1 MDNETVA
8 WLEQYLKQRK
18 GALMMV
24 THDRYFFDR
33 VINRTLEIDNGT
45 GYLYTGN
52 YSLFLEKRAERR
64 IEEAS
69 AAKKLNN
76 IYRKELAWIKR
87 GAEARRTK
95 QKFRVDRFAEI
106 EDEAKNIKKEE
117 NLEISSAGTR
127 LGRTVIECDGVGL
140 DYAGTTY
147 IDDFSYTLLRNDRV
161 GIVGPNGSGKTTLIE
176 IIAGR
181 ITPDS
186 IASFLTVILES
197 WSISE
202 MSASTWKARMA
213 QKFQLRR
220 CWNVFCFHRNCNG
233 YQ

>member
-1 MDNETVA
+1 MARTIPEA
-8 WLEQYLKQRK
+8 AQRRTYD
-18 GALMMV
+18 GHTRPL
-24 THDRYFFDR
+24 FFTDR

-95 QKFRVDRFAEI
+95 QKFRVNRLRKSKMKQRI
-106 EDEAKNIKKEE
+106 LKKEE

-127 LGRTVIECDGVGL
+127 LGRDG
-140 DYAGTTY
+140 Y
-147 IDDFSYTLLRNDRV
+147 
-161 GIVGPNGSGKTTLIE
+161 
-176 IIAGR
+176 
-181 ITPDS
+181 
-186 IASFLTVILES
+186 
-197 WSISE
+197 
-202 MSASTWKARMA
+202 
-213 QKFQLRR
+213 
-220 CWNVFCFHRNCNG
+220 
-233 YQ
+233 